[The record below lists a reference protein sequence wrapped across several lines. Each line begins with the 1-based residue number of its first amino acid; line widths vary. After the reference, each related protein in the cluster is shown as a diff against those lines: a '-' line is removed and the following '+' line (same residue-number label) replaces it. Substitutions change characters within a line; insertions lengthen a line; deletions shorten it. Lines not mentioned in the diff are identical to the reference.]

1 MIFKEINFKNTYAK
15 NIKNKN
21 IININFED
29 LCDIYNLQ
37 ILVFY
42 REERLKSNFI
52 SVIFWIIFYSKQ
64 YIFN

>member
-15 NIKNKN
+15 NIKNKK

-29 LCDIYNLQ
+29 SCDIYNLQ
-37 ILVFY
+37 VLVFY

-52 SVIFWIIFYSKQ
+52 SVIF
-64 YIFN
+64 